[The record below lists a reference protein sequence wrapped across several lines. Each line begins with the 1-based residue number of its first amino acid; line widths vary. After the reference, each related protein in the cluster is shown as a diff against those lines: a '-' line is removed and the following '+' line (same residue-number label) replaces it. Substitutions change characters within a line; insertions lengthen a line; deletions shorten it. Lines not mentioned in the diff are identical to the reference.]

1 MAQLKDLQSDHKF
14 WKNLMSKN
22 QKHAPRRESRNF
34 VVNAEATSFDGSQE
48 RDTLPESVYRELS
61 DGTKVN

>member
-1 MAQLKDLQSDHKF
+1 
-14 WKNLMSKN
+14 MSKN